1 MFPVTGSVGLTYLAV
16 RLVPL
21 TTTVLSSAARVAVGM
36 AATAMVA
43 MTPAVDA
50 RLTSRRL
57 VMEIDTRET
66 SER

>member
-1 MFPVTGSVGLTYLAV
+1 
-16 RLVPL
+16 
-21 TTTVLSSAARVAVGM
+21 M